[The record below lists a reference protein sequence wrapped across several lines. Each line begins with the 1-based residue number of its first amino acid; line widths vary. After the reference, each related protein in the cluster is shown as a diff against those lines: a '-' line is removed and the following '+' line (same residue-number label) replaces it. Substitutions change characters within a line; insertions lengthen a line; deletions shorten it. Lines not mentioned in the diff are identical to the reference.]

1 VSGTVVRNSINS
13 KLLKLFTANSM
24 VMNCVERSIG
34 RLKAGI
40 DNNSFR
46 EKS

>member
-1 VSGTVVRNSINS
+1 
-13 KLLKLFTANSM
+13 M